1 MPFPETSRFSTGLF
15 GAGGGAGGGSS
26 TTIPLLTSPGAGTPT
41 SSGTTNA
48 VVTSNVG
55 SGRLYRGCVTN
66 GGSATNAQLIAG
78 TGGNLVAASCGSQ
91 QINASGVQTISS
103 ITGLTTLT
111 TYQILTL
118 VVAGD
123 NQVSNQASVS
133 LTTA

>member
-1 MPFPETSRFSTGLF
+1 MPFPTNNPSTVGLF
-15 GAGGGAGGGSS
+15 GRSLGSGGGSS
-26 TTIPLLTSPGAGTPT
+26 PTIPLLTSPGAGTPT

-48 VVTSNVG
+48 TVTANVG
-55 SGRLYRGCVTN
+55 GVILYRGCVTN

-91 QINASGVQTISS
+91 AITASGVQTIAS
-103 ITGLTTLT
+103 ITGLTTAT

-118 VVAGD
+118 AIAGD